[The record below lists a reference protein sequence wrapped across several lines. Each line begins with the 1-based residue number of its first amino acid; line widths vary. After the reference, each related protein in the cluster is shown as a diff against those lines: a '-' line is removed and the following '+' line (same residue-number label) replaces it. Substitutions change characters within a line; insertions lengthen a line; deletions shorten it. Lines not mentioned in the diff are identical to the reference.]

1 MLLSIVIPMRNEAAN
16 IDPLFRRLQAVLE
29 GLPMEWE
36 VVCVNDGST
45 DATLAQLVAKHQAD
59 ARIKVLDFSR
69 NFGKEAAMTA
79 GLEHSRGDAVV
90 PMDADL
96 QHPPELIPKLLDKWE
111 QGFDVVIAL
120 RTDRP
125 GESVV
130 RRILSRLFYRL
141 ADFLFES
148 QALAG
153 AGDFRLM
160 SRPVVNAVLLL
171 RESNRYMKGIFG
183 WVGFNQASVFYE
195 QEARFAGV
203 SSWGLWRLW
212 RFAINAVTGFSTIPL
227 KIWSYIGASIAVP
240 SLIYAIYTVVK
251 TLVYGVDLPG
261 YSSLIVSVLF
271 LGGVQLI
278 SLGVLGEYL
287 ARVHDEV
294 KRRPL
299 YLIKAKYGVQSSVC
313 EYD

>member
-1 MLLSIVIPMRNEAAN
+1 MLSIVIPMRNEAAN